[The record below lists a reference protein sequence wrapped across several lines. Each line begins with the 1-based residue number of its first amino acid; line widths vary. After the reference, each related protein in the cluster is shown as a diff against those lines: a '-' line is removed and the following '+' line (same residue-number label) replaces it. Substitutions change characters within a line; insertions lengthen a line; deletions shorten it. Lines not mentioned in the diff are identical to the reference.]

1 MANPDPSSW
10 ERESERKWGCF
21 KPPCKTW
28 KIWIQALYVQ
38 QQVGLW
44 ISLGSKY
51 WINYYSSDAQMAW
64 SFSLGCSQS
73 SWGCCSSL
81 HGVSF
86 PVNVDWRIPSSLPF
100 LSNLSCNSSTCLHL
114 GITEKC
120 LSDGDCSSPVSVSHR
135 FTVPG
140 CCFPFWILSSSHI
153 TRCLF
158 EEFVLLFWD
167 NVWKSLGFFMCG
179 SSGWQFHDVSWQD
192 SPFLTELTNLSL
204 TMGWIEQC
212 WLPEMLFS
220 LGLMAQGC

>member
-1 MANPDPSSW
+1 MMLSSGAW
-10 ERESERKWGCF
+10 QILILPPGRESERKWGCF

-167 NVWKSLGFFMCG
+167 NVLKSLGFFMIYHG
-179 SSGWQFHDVSWQD
+179 KIHLSWQN
-192 SPFLTELTNLSL
+192 SPICLSQWVELSSAGSQKCCFL
-204 TMGWIEQC
+204 
-212 WLPEMLFS
+212 
-220 LGLMAQGC
+220 

>member
-1 MANPDPSSW
+1 MEFLTRMFP
-10 ERESERKWGCF
+10 ELLRMLF
-21 KPPCKTW
+21 
-28 KIWIQALYVQ
+28 IL
-38 QQVGLW
+38 
-44 ISLGSKY
+44 
-51 WINYYSSDAQMAW
+51 AW
-64 SFSLGCSQS
+64 SF
-73 SWGCCSSL
+73 
-81 HGVSF
+81 
-86 PVNVDWRIPSSLPF
+86 IPSKCGLKNSFKSAFPFQSLM
-100 LSNLSCNSSTCLHL
+100 LHL